1 MSHIY
6 SCHIAIINCSN
17 LGINFFFLIFLNR
30 GLLSWKIYKE
40 NTERNKT
47 MYFYSDRNA
56 ICGHTPSFLLCYH
69 ICRFLYHYKCKHL
82 TYYRLCKRLT
92 LLFDCHTSLI
102 VALTCQFCVHVA
114 KFPSLSLA
122 RYRSIY
128 NSITFVI

>member
-6 SCHIAIINCSN
+6 SRHIAIINCSN
-17 LGINFFFLIFLNR
+17 LGINFFFFLYFLIEDFVLGKYTKR
-30 GLLSWKIYKE
+30 I
-40 NTERNKT
+40 RNVIKQCISIVIET
-47 MYFYSDRNA
+47 

-69 ICRFLYHYKCKHL
+69 ICRFLYHYKWKHL